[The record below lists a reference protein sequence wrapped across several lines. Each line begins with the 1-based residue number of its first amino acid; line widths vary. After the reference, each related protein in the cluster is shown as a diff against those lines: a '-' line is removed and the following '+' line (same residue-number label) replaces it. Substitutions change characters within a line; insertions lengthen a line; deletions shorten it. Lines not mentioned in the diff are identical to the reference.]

1 MTFSPYKIWRESHL
15 SHSIT
20 LEVQIAWEI
29 SAFQCCRWK
38 YRNAE
43 KLLNFQKFQ
52 LKWKIL
58 KHFTRSKKQAA
69 LSKLLSLHPPL
80 IPQAKILL
88 RLWKNIFLRRYTEI
102 YRHLLSK
109 WLKNAALG
117 CQEMVKCKFFFPDT
131 HRNSF
136 AGKFVKWERFLIMFR
151 EHFIINIKWLEVQKI
166 SEVFW
171 VKPYCKMTDLF
182 AKFCW
187 LWDFLLENLK
197 L

>member
-15 SHSIT
+15 SHSLT

-52 LKWKIL
+52 LKWKIV
-58 KHFTRSKKQAA
+58 KHFTRSKQHAA
-69 LSKLLSLHPPL
+69 LRKLLSLHPLL
-80 IPQAKILL
+80 IPPAKILL

-109 WLKNAALG
+109 CLKNAALG
-117 CQEMVKCKFFFPDT
+117 CQEMVKCRFFF
-131 HRNSF
+131 SWY
-136 AGKFVKWERFLIMFR
+136 K
-151 EHFIINIKWLEVQKI
+151 QKPVCWKRCVL
-166 SEVFW
+166 SETV
-171 VKPYCKMTDLF
+171 L
-182 AKFCW
+182 
-187 LWDFLLENLK
+187 
-197 L
+197 